1 MKRFIIAI
9 TSTLLIM
16 GTLFIAKTDISVY
29 ADEISKEK
37 MQKTSDINGHWA
49 YSQISNFMNKGYI
62 NGYPDGTFRPE
73 NSITRAEFVKILN
86 KTFNLRNGSGKVFN
100 DTVNHWAKKEIDIA
114 VTNGVCN
121 GTSPTTFEP
130 DTPITREQAAKM
142 ISNYKHIAD
151 SYHNRIDGY
160 GDGWSV
166 SSWAKDAVESI
177 LEAGYMNGYAE
188 DNTFRPLKNI
198 TRAEAVV
205 MLGRVENNPYPVIP
219 VPPNPGIT
227 DDTIVYTTPKGKSY
241 HKTKDCTALKRSTNI
256 ISMTVREAKQQGK
269 TDQCNLCIR

>member
-1 MKRFIIAI
+1 MKKFIIAI
-9 TSTLLIM
+9 ASTLLIM
-16 GTLFIAKTDISVY
+16 VVLFIEKTDISVY
-29 ADEISKEK
+29 AEEISKEK

-49 YSQISNFMNKGYI
+49 YNQIYDFMNKGYI

-121 GTSPTTFEP
+121 GTSSTTFEP

-142 ISNYKHIAD
+142 ISNYKRIAD
-151 SYHNRIDGY
+151 TYHNRIDSY
-160 GDGWSV
+160 GDGWTV
-166 SSWAKDAVESI
+166 SIWAKDAVESM

-205 MLGRVENNPYPVIP
+205 TLGRVENNPYPVIP
-219 VPPNPGIT
+219 VPPKPGIT